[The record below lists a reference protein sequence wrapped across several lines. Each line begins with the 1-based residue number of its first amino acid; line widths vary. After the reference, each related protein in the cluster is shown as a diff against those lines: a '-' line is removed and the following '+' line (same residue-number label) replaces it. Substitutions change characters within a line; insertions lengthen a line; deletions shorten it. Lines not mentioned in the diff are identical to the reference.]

1 MQLLYSVTLSL
12 TSIRC
17 IERLFC
23 DEKLYEYIL
32 LINTQPEKQSLL
44 GSLFGGNDTKK
55 NAVRESVRLLTLWT
69 DVTMVY

>member
-1 MQLLYSVTLSL
+1 MQLLYSVTLTL

-23 DEKLYEYIL
+23 DKKVLDIMLAVIKE
-32 LINTQPEKQSLL
+32 PEKKSML
-44 GSLFGGNDTKK
+44 GGLFGSNDAKRK
-55 NAVRESVRLLTLWT
+55 AVHSCIMLLTLWT